1 MPDRDLSTIR
11 DLIYYWYAT
20 IIAKSAFAA
29 SDGESKL
36 KHSGDKKF
44 CDSIPPLL
52 PSAAATTAQGTLG
65 TGDLDG
71 DDEITVRDIDWVL
84 RSGGGRFDGG
94 S

>member
-1 MPDRDLSTIR
+1 MSDRDAATIR
-11 DLIYYWYAT
+11 DLIHYQYAI
-20 IIAKSAFAA
+20 IIAQSAFAA
-29 SDGESKL
+29 SDGESWLKL
-36 KHSGDKKF
+36 WGDKKF
-44 CDSIPPLL
+44 YNSISPLL

-84 RSGGGRFDGG
+84 GSGGGRFNGG

>member
-1 MPDRDLSTIR
+1 MSDRDAATIR
-11 DLIYYWYAT
+11 DLIYYQHAM
-20 IIAKSAFAA
+20 IIARSAFAA
-29 SDGESKL
+29 LDGESSRKPR
-36 KHSGDKKF
+36 GEKKF
-44 CDSIPPLL
+44 HGSIPPLL

-84 RSGGGRFDGG
+84 GSGGGRFNGG